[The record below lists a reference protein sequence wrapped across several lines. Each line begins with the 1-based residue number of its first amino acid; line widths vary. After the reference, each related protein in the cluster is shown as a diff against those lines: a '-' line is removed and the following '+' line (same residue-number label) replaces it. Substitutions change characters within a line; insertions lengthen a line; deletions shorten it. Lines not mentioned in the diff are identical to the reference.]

1 MKFVRS
7 ANLVIKG
14 IFDRLVAAC
23 LLVLLSPVLV
33 VLAVLVY
40 LQDRGPVF
48 FLQTRLGKDE
58 KPFTICKFR
67 TMIVNADRL
76 LNQKEKLKNGSRITP
91 IGAWMRKTSLDE
103 IPQLFN
109 VVRGEMSFVGPRPVL
124 PEMLPRLTVE
134 QRKRFRMKP
143 GITGLATVSGRNL
156 LKWSRRIELDNQ
168 YIDNFHLGKDL
179 VILLKTVRVALT
191 GEGVVLDRNSGDV
204 DDLAPAPIEQV
215 QSNSDRQA
223 A

>member
-7 ANLVIKG
+7 TNLVIKG
-14 IFDRLVAAC
+14 FFDRLVAAC

-33 VLAVLVY
+33 ILALLVY

-76 LNQKEKLKNGSRITP
+76 LDQKEKLKNGSRITP

-124 PEMLPRLTVE
+124 PEMLPRLTAE

-179 VILLKTVRVALT
+179 AILFKTIRVALT

-204 DDLAPAPIEQV
+204 DDLAPAPIEQA
-215 QSNSDRQA
+215 QSNPDRQA

>member
-14 IFDRLVAAC
+14 FFDRLVAAC

-33 VLAVLVY
+33 ILALLVY

-76 LNQKEKLKNGSRITP
+76 LDQKEKLKNGSRITP
-91 IGAWMRKTSLDE
+91 MGAWMRKTSLDE

-109 VVRGEMSFVGPRPVL
+109 VIRGEMSFVGPRPVL
-124 PEMLPRLTVE
+124 P
-134 QRKRFRMKP
+134 
-143 GITGLATVSGRNL
+143 
-156 LKWSRRIELDNQ
+156 
-168 YIDNFHLGKDL
+168 
-179 VILLKTVRVALT
+179 
-191 GEGVVLDRNSGDV
+191 
-204 DDLAPAPIEQV
+204 
-215 QSNSDRQA
+215 
-223 A
+223 

>member
-76 LNQKEKLKNGSRITP
+76 LDQKEKLKNGSRITP

-168 YIDNFHLGKDL
+168 YIDNFHLGKDFA
-179 VILLKTVRVALT
+179 ILLKTVRVALT

>member
-76 LNQKEKLKNGSRITP
+76 LDQKEKLKNGSRITP